1 VLPKTSK
8 CVTILV
14 TYLYLANGGKQMDK
28 WLKEKV
34 LNNRDQIIGRWLDEI
49 SSYKDKEYTE
59 HISNELIENVNMEF
73 VNIIILSIEDHK
85 YSDDLEE
92 FTNKLIGLGWPLAYF
107 TDCLQDFRRVLL
119 DFYFAEKEQ
128 TDNDTLSR
136 LMKSVDGWFEP
147 IIHKLVSGYSGN
159 WERSVSLQRTALKE
173 LSTPLIPIMDN
184 ITVMPLIG
192 TIDTDRAKLIMENLL
207 EGVIKHNSEV
217 VLIDITGVPVV
228 DTMVAHHIVQV
239 SEAVRLIGATSILVG
254 IRPEIALTITNLGID
269 LNKLLTKSSLKSG
282 FIEALSIT
290 NQKITKLNPQ
300 DDNIETMINSLQE
313 E

>member
-1 VLPKTSK
+1 
-8 CVTILV
+8 
-14 TYLYLANGGKQMDK
+14 
-28 WLKEKV
+28 
-34 LNNRDQIIGRWLDEI
+34 
-49 SSYKDKEYTE
+49 
-59 HISNELIENVNMEF
+59 

-192 TIDTDRAKLIMENLL
+192 TIDTERAKLIMENLL

-217 VLIDITGVPVV
+217 VLMDITGVPVV
-228 DTMVAHHIVQV
+228 DTMVAHHIR
-239 SEAVRLIGATSILVG
+239 SEEHTS
-254 IRPEIALTITNLGID
+254 E
-269 LNKLLTKSSLKSG
+269 
-282 FIEALSIT
+282 
-290 NQKITKLNPQ
+290 
-300 DDNIETMINSLQE
+300 LQSRFE
-313 E
+313 

>member
-1 VLPKTSK
+1 
-8 CVTILV
+8 
-14 TYLYLANGGKQMDK
+14 MEK
-28 WLKEKV
+28 WLKDSM
-34 LNNRDQIIGRWLDEI
+34 LTHRDQIIEKWLDEI
-49 SSYKDKEYTE
+49 SSYKGKEYIG
-59 HISNELIENVNMEF
+59 HISNELIENVNIEF
-73 VNIIILSIEDHK
+73 VNIIISSVED
-85 YSDDLEE
+85 EN
-92 FTNKLIGLGWPLAYF
+92 FTEDFEQFTKKLIGLGWPLAYF
-107 TDCLQDFRRVLL
+107 TDCLQDFRRVLIN
-119 DFYFAEKEQ
+119 FYLAEKKQ
-128 TDNDTLSR
+128 MDNDALST

-147 IIHKLVSGYSGN
+147 IIHNLVSGYSGN
-159 WERSVSLQRTALKE
+159 WERSVSLQRIALKE

-192 TIDTDRAKLIMENLL
+192 TIDTERAKLIMENIL

-239 SEAVRLIGATSILVG
+239 SEAIRLVGATSILVG

-269 LNKLLTKSSLKSG
+269 LTKFLTKSSLKSG

-300 DDNIETMINSLQE
+300 DDNIEKMINSLHVE
-313 E
+313 

>member
-1 VLPKTSK
+1 
-8 CVTILV
+8 
-14 TYLYLANGGKQMDK
+14 MEK
-28 WLKEKV
+28 WLKDSM
-34 LNNRDQIIGRWLDEI
+34 LTHRDQIIEKWLDEI
-49 SSYKDKEYTE
+49 SSYKGKEYIG
-59 HISNELIENVNMEF
+59 HISNELIENVNIEF
-73 VNIIILSIEDHK
+73 VNIIISSVED
-85 YSDDLEE
+85 EN
-92 FTNKLIGLGWPLAYF
+92 FTEDFEQFTKKLIGLGWPLAYF
-107 TDCLQDFRRVLL
+107 TDCLQDFRRVLIN
-119 DFYFAEKEQ
+119 FYLAEKKQ
-128 TDNDTLSR
+128 MDNEALST

-147 IIHKLVSGYSGN
+147 IIHNLVSGYSGN
-159 WERSVSLQRTALKE
+159 WERSVSLQRIALKE

-192 TIDTDRAKLIMENLL
+192 TIDTERAKLIMENIL

-239 SEAVRLIGATSILVG
+239 SEAIRLVGATSILVG

-269 LNKLLTKSSLKSG
+269 LTKFLTKSSLKSG

-300 DDNIETMINSLQE
+300 DDNIEKMINSLHVE
-313 E
+313 